1 MKKLDESESENYEK
15 KIRIYSKP
23 SVNSQPTTF
32 EDMFIVIENI
42 KDVIREHVHY
52 KFVSD
57 EIRGVPISFE
67 LVPIEQFLDIKIEK
81 LYQRLKDDVIDD
93 YQSILI
99 DIMNYRTPNWL
110 KNQILQND
118 SRLIRILSDERSPL
132 TAEITKFESSLKK
145 KAEKQ
150 SGITKTAL
158 QQYKNGE
165 VDTIQLMKVMIE
177 FLSCESY

>member
-1 MKKLDESESENYEK
+1 MKKLDESEYENYEK

-32 EDMFIVIENI
+32 EDMFKVIENI
-42 KDVIREHVHY
+42 KDVIGEHVHY

-57 EIRGVPISFE
+57 QIRGVPISFE
-67 LVPIEQFLDIKIEK
+67 LVPIDQFLDIKIEK
-81 LYQRLKDDVIDD
+81 LYKRLQDEVIDD

-118 SRLIRILSDERSPL
+118 SKLIRILSDERSPL
-132 TAEITKFESSLKK
+132 TAKITAEESRLKK
-145 KAEKQ
+145 KAEKF

-158 QQYKNGE
+158 QKYKNGE
-165 VDTIQLMKVMIE
+165 IDTIKLMEVRIE
-177 FLSCESY
+177 YLSCESY